1 MRYLFDSDPE
11 KPKTEIAM
19 HYIREEVIAGRFLA
33 GVWRCNLGLPA
44 SQPKMAAGAGSDW
57 VLIDQ
62 EHGPGDSMTLLHQIQ
77 AMVGQP
83 CAPIACKLG

>member
-1 MRYLFDSDPE
+1 
-11 KPKTEIAM
+11 M
-19 HYIREEVIAGRFLA
+19 HFIREALIAGRFLT
-33 GVWRCNLGLPA
+33 GVWCCNLG
-44 SQPKMAAGAGSDW
+44 SSITTEMAAGAGFDW

-83 CAPIACKLG
+83 CAPIARKVG